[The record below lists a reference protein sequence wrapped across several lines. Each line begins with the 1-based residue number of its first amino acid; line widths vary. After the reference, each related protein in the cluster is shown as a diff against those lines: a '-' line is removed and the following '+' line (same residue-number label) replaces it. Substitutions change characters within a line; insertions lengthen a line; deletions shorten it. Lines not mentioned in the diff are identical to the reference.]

1 LLFPARM
8 NNVKRGT
15 LLLLTIFFTS
25 SCTSVIRSLTAGPE
39 QSCLVLT
46 GSTTREIDGVTRIIG
61 SVRND
66 CKRRFGNVTVAL
78 HLSRSDRTNLPDPVI
93 AGYVRDLEPGETKDF
108 ETLPV
113 GRNASYRLDKI
124 TGY

>member
-1 LLFPARM
+1 M
-8 NNVKRGT
+8 NTVKRRI
-15 LLLLTIFFTS
+15 LLLLILFFTS
-25 SCTSVIRSLTAGPE
+25 SCTNFVRSLSAGPE

-46 GSTTREIDGVTRIIG
+46 GSTTREIEGITRIIG

-78 HLSRSDRTNLPDPVI
+78 RVYRTDRTNLPDPVI
-93 AGYVRDLEPGETKDF
+93 AGYVRDLKPGETKDF

-113 GRNASYRLDKI
+113 GRNASYSLDKI

>member
-1 LLFPARM
+1 M
-8 NNVKRGT
+8 NTVKRGI
-15 LLLLTIFFTS
+15 LLLFTLSFTS
-25 SCTSVIRSLTAGPE
+25 SCTSVVRSLTAGPE

-66 CKRRFGNVTVAL
+66 CKQRFGNVTVAL
-78 HLSRSDRTNLPDPVI
+78 RLYRTDRTNLPDPVI
-93 AGYVRDLEPGETKDF
+93 AGYLRDLKPGETKDF

-113 GRNASYRLDKI
+113 GRNVSYRLDKI
-124 TGY
+124 TGGY